1 MYTFIFAT
9 TLSMVYKERATFWT
23 STVLSILTS
32 SVHYSF
38 LIFSEKFDSLF
49 LIFGAIGVQYST
61 DSK

>member
-1 MYTFIFAT
+1 MLY

-38 LIFSEKFDSLF
+38 LIFSEKIDSLF
-49 LIFGAIGVQYST
+49 FIFGVIGVP
-61 DSK
+61 